1 MRNIAA
7 LMGFLISL
15 LAATI
20 AAPAPGKGAATVPA
34 TQAQVQLSFAPL
46 VKQAAPAVVNI
57 YTQRVVEQVARSP
70 LFDDPFFRRFFGER
84 FGAGSGRPQRR
95 EENSL
100 GSGVLLTADGMI
112 VTNHHVIAG
121 ADEITVALSDR
132 RVFEATLVLD
142 DERTD
147 LAVLKIDAG
156 AEKLPYLELRDSDS
170 LEVGDLVLAIGNPFN
185 VGQTVTSGIV
195 SALARTGIGVSDF
208 QFFIQTDAA
217 INPGNSG
224 GALIT
229 MDGRLAGVNTAIYSK
244 SGASH
249 GIGFAVPSAMVRA
262 VLDSAKAGRR
272 QVKRPWLGAA
282 TQAVTAD
289 IAASL
294 GMKRPR
300 GVMVSAL
307 YGDGPADR
315 AGMTVGDVILAI
327 DGHAVASPKALNF
340 RLGTRMIGKA
350 ARLDV
355 WRNDDTKSLIL
366 QLVAA
371 PETPPRDSSELQG
384 RQPLAGA
391 TVANLSPALAEELGL
406 DTLGSGVVI
415 LKLDPRSPARRF
427 RFREGDQ
434 ILQVN
439 EHRIGLVADLVAVM
453 KKPVE
458 EWQITMQRADRVHTF
473 RIGK

>member
-1 MRNIAA
+1 
-7 LMGFLISL
+7 
-15 LAATI
+15 
-20 AAPAPGKGAATVPA
+20 
-34 TQAQVQLSFAPL
+34 
-46 VKQAAPAVVNI
+46 
-57 YTQRVVEQVARSP
+57 
-70 LFDDPFFRRFFGER
+70 
-84 FGAGSGRPQRR
+84 
-95 EENSL
+95 
-100 GSGVLLTADGMI
+100 VLLTADGMI

-147 LAVLKIDAG
+147 LSVLKIDTEG
-156 AEKLPYLELRDSDS
+156 EELPYLELRDSDS

-262 VLDSAKAGRR
+262 VLISAKAGRHH
-272 QVKRPWLGAA
+272 VKRPWLGAA
-282 TQAVTAD
+282 TQVVTAD

-300 GVMVSAL
+300 GVMVRAL
-307 YGDGPADR
+307 FGDGPADR
-315 AGMTVGDVILAI
+315 AGMAVGDVILAI

-340 RLGTRMIGKA
+340 RLGTRMIGKT
-350 ARLDV
+350 ARIEIWRDV
-355 WRNDDTKSLIL
+355 NPKNLVL
-366 QLVAA
+366 KLVAP
-371 PETPPRDSSELQG
+371 PETPPRDITELDG

-406 DTLGSGVVI
+406 DTLARGVII
-415 LKLDPRSPARRF
+415 LKLDRRSPARRF
-427 RFREGDQ
+427 RFRNGDQ
-434 ILQVN
+434 VLQVN
-439 EHRIGLVADLVAVM
+439 ESRIALVADLVAVM

-458 EWQITMQRADRVHTF
+458 EWQITMQRGGKVHTI
-473 RIGK
+473 RIGQ